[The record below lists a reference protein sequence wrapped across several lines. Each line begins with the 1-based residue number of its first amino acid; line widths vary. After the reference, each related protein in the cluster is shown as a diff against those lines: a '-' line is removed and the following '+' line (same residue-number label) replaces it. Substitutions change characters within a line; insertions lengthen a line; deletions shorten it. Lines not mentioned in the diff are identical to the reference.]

1 MKKLLFLFLAAAL
14 LLTFSAN
21 GAAAQTA
28 STSTFSGKAV
38 RWNGEPIVGATI
50 AALRGPL
57 ETATEV
63 VHTTTAADGSY
74 TLTVPATGTYWLHI
88 RTFGTYWGYS
98 YYIPFT
104 PRAGETISKV
114 YFALGPRDVADPVA
128 LPAPESNVAPETGTN
143 TPPTVPT
150 TAPAQPPAKPQVTTA
165 PVSNVKPLTG
175 TNTDT
180 NNSASQPHKPTTQPH
195 SLPTT
200 GAADSGT
207 LLGFWTLLALA
218 GLGLVGLGLSFH
230 ALRTRK
236 A

>member
-1 MKKLLFLFLAAAL
+1 MKKLLFLFLAAGL
-14 LLTFSAN
+14 LLAFNVNS
-21 GAAAQTA
+21 AAAQSA

-57 ETATEV
+57 ESDAEV
-63 VHTTTAADGSY
+63 AHTTTAADGSY

-114 YFALGPRDVADPVA
+114 FFALGPRDVKDVIT

-143 TPPTVPT
+143 TPPV
-150 TAPAQPPAKPQVTTA
+150 TAPQTP
-165 PVSNVKPLTG
+165 PVSNVKPIVG
-175 TNTDT
+175 SNDD
-180 NNSASQPHKPTTQPH
+180 SPAQPQKPVAPPHKPVTQPH
-195 SLPTT
+195 ILPTT
-200 GAADSGT
+200 GAADG
-207 LLGFWTLLALA
+207 LNLGLWTLLALA
-218 GLGLVGLGLSFH
+218 GVALVGGGVSLH
-230 ALRTRK
+230 ALRMHK